1 MPSIK
6 LGMYAIRKYSRL
18 PVLERLIT
26 YSETI
31 HYMFTTK

>member
-1 MPSIK
+1 MPLIK
-6 LGMYAIRKYSRL
+6 LCVYAIRKYSPW

-31 HYMFTTK
+31 H